1 MPRHRWRSAT
11 ATTPRRPQPLP
22 CRSRLDQASG
32 AGDPQRG
39 LLRTGAGAVRTGF
52 SAHSGVLRILD
63 HREGQGGSRGVDP
76 RTRQGHRG
84 SDRRNTGVP
93 CCTTSA
99 LPSLVAF
106 RCRRRLDVS
115 YLGIVDTDL
124 DKNTEDAVQLFG
136 QSGISTVFIN
146 LEGFPEDWKENPDS
160 FVKFVRDHHSPS
172 FLEYGEYR
180 ALYSAFGPHGW
191 MPMLAFD
198 FCFRDAPIAV
208 AAELGLSKP
217 RNHRG

>member
-1 MPRHRWRSAT
+1 
-11 ATTPRRPQPLP
+11 
-22 CRSRLDQASG
+22 
-32 AGDPQRG
+32 
-39 LLRTGAGAVRTGF
+39 
-52 SAHSGVLRILD
+52 
-63 HREGQGGSRGVDP
+63 
-76 RTRQGHRG
+76 
-84 SDRRNTGVP
+84 
-93 CCTTSA
+93 
-99 LPSLVAF
+99 
-106 RCRRRLDVS
+106 
-115 YLGIVDTDL
+115 L
-124 DKNTEDAVQLFG
+124 DKNTEDAVQLVG

-146 LEGFPEDWKENPDS
+146 LEGFPEDWKENPGS
-160 FVKFVRDHHSPS
+160 FVKFVRDHHFPS